1 MSFFIRIIKFNLKI
15 DVEHIYTIYMYIV
28 NNKNFH
34 TLFYKEIYL
43 LLNLILMKIYIYMYR
58 ERERENTMNY
68 I

>member
-1 MSFFIRIIKFNLKI
+1 MKFNLKI

-43 LLNLILMKIYIYMYR
+43 LLNLILMKIDIYIYIYV
-58 ERERENTMNY
+58 
-68 I
+68 

>member
-1 MSFFIRIIKFNLKI
+1 MKFNLKI

-43 LLNLILMKIYIYMYR
+43 LLNLILMKIYIYICIES
-58 ERERENTMNY
+58 ERERTQ
-68 I
+68 